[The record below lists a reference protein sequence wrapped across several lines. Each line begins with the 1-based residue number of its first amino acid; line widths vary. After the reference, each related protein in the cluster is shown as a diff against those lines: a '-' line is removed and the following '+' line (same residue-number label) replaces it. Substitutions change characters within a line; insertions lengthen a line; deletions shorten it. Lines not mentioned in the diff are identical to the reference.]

1 EQALPIVP
9 HLLDSVQ
16 VEGTFPNVPSLE
28 KVLIIEGD
36 TIPGELILRNGNIL
50 LNSGREAV
58 ILKPGDA
65 KFVTLVRIGGNQVI
79 RGGNAIADNFVNDA
93 NVKTVMESIHAR
105 GFSNSTDTNGSLL
118 AYRITREAYANIY
131 GPIVGDHIR
140 LDDTDLFAE
149 IKKDFAVYGDECVFS
164 GEKVIR
170 DGMGQAS
177 RYSAS
182 NCPDTV
188 ITNALIIDYTG
199 IFKGG
204 CISTIGKSRNPDAMN
219 GVFSNMNGVF
229 SRKS

>member
-1 EQALPIVP
+1 MLE
-9 HLLDSVQ
+9 DSAIQ
-16 VEGTFPNVPSLE
+16 Q
-28 KVLIIEGD
+28 
-36 TIPGELILRNGNIL
+36 
-50 LNSGREAV
+50 
-58 ILKPGDA
+58 
-65 KFVTLVRIGGNQVI
+65 TLVPGSERSYS
-79 RGGNAIADNFVNDA
+79 DSLLLHNDMS
-93 NVKTVMESIHAR
+93 NRWLSFDFIH
-105 GFSNSTDTNGSLL
+105 GIIVDGSLL